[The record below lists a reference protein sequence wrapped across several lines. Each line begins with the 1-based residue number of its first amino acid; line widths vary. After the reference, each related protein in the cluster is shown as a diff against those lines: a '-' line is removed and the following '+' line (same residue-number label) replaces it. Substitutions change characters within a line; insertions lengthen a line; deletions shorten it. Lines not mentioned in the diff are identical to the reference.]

1 MVTGA
6 TVEDL
11 LNENFLVG
19 VRELYTAVKKVR
31 LRLDL
36 SKKTYLSD
44 EIVSMRIN
52 RLNYWIEPFYASDA
66 VLNQL

>member
-11 LNENFLVG
+11 LDENFLVG
-19 VRELYTAVKKVR
+19 IRELLTAVKV
-31 LRLDL
+31 
-36 SKKTYLSD
+36 SGFYGKTYLGD

-52 RLNYWIEPFYASDA
+52 RLNNRIEAFYASDA